1 MDSSLTL
8 DPPKKINFGLQENT
22 CNMSCPKCL
31 VHSESYPRGLELRK
45 RLGIMNLDNILRVF
59 DEISDFHPLV
69 SPSYWGEPLLNRKLF
84 KAFSAE
90 AHKRSIPIMINTN
103 GLLIDDKMAEF
114 LVEHLA
120 IISIS
125 IDAHTAEVL
134 EKTRASN
141 ELERISDAVH
151 RLLEHRG
158 DSLTPRIVV
167 SFSEEEAN
175 SHEKEQ
181 FINHWINFV
190 DAIRINE
197 IYDSSRRLEKA
208 DYEIARQPCREIYDS
223 MNVDFDGTV
232 RMCCV
237 DGYRETDLGNVFE
250 DGVLAVWNGS
260 AFQKL
265 RMGHEGKADTID
277 PFCDSCDQWAG
288 FNIISEV
295 EENGLLLRR
304 TAHSTYI
311 NRLDRLSN
319 WTEETKRRDLMI

>member
-1 MDSSLTL
+1 MLA
-8 DPPKKINFGLQENT
+8 PPKKINFGLQENT

-31 VHSESYPRGLELRK
+31 VHSENYPRGLELRK
-45 RLGIMNLDNILRVF
+45 HLGIMNLDKILQVF
-59 DEISDFHPLV
+59 DEISEFHPLV

-84 KAFSAE
+84 KAFSVE
-90 AHKRSIPIMINTN
+90 AHKRSIPVMINTN

-125 IDAHTAEVL
+125 IDAYTAETL
-134 EKTRASN
+134 EKTRASD
-141 ELERISDAVH
+141 ELKRISDAVH

-158 DSLTPRIVV
+158 DNLTPRIVV

-175 SHEKEQ
+175 RHEKEQ
-181 FINHWINFV
+181 FINYWINFV

-197 IYDSSRRLEKA
+197 IYDDARRLEKA
-208 DYEIARQPCREIYDS
+208 AIKIARQPCREIYDS
-223 MNVDFDGTV
+223 MNIDFDGTV

-237 DGYRETDLGNVFE
+237 DGYRETDLGNIFE

-260 AFQKL
+260 AFRKL
-265 RMGHEGKADTID
+265 RAGHEGKAKTID

-288 FNIISEV
+288 FNVISEV
-295 EENGLLLRR
+295 EKNGLLLRK